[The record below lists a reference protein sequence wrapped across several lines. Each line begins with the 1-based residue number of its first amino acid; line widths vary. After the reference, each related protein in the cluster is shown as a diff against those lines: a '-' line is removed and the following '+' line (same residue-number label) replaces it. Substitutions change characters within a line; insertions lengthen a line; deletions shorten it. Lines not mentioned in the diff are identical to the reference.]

1 MTRRQIVGLVT
12 ALALTVPVA
21 VSIAWA
27 GSSASEQL
35 RASVDRVLRTVED
48 PDLKRPARV
57 DERRSTVRRIAGEI
71 FDFTEITKRVLGPHW
86 QPRTPAEREE
96 IVRLFTALLER
107 AYISKIELYSGERIA
122 YVGET
127 VDGEL
132 AAVRTRLITKQGTEI
147 PVDYRMVRR
156 GERWMA
162 YDVVIEGVSLVA
174 NYRGQFNKILQTSSY
189 AELVRRLRAKLDE
202 QQQAESDGSPR
213 RTSQGR

>member
-1 MTRRQIVGLVT
+1 MRRQVVGLVT
-12 ALALTVPVA
+12 ALGLTLPVA
-21 VSIAWA
+21 ASIVWA
-27 GSSASEQL
+27 GAPPSEQL
-35 RASVDRVLRTVED
+35 RGAVDRVLRTVDD
-48 PDLKRPARV
+48 PELKRPGRA
-57 DERRSTVRRIAGEI
+57 DQRRSAIRKIAGEI

-122 YVGET
+122 YLGEA
-127 VDGEL
+127 VDGDL
-132 AAVRTRLITKQGTEI
+132 AVVRTKLVTKQGPEV
-147 PVDYRMVRR
+147 PVEYRMVRR

-189 AELVRRLRAKLDE
+189 AELARRLRSKLDE
-202 QQQAESDGSPR
+202 QQAENESSPR
-213 RTSQGR
+213 RASPGR